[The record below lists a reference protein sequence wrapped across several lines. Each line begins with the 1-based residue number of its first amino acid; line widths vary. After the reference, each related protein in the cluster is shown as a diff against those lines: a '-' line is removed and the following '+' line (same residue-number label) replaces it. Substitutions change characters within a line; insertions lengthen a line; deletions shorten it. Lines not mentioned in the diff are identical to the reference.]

1 MELNELLTQQAFH
14 QAGHEVAA
22 DLRGIEVGSG
32 DEFVTYAGIWA
43 IAQYV
48 YPDDA
53 TEGVVAAVMDLGDVS
68 PENCIH
74 RDVVEVW
81 DIMRSH
87 KSEVTSWNQQ
97 LAAHWPMIRAH
108 AEDLLSEPP
117 AVLSR

>member
-53 TEGVVAAVMDLGDVS
+53 TEGVVATVLDVGDVS
-68 PENCIH
+68 PENCLH
-74 RDVVEVW
+74 REVVEVW
-81 DIMRSH
+81 DIMR
-87 KSEVTSWNQQ
+87 KFDITSWNMQ

-108 AEDLLSEPP
+108 AQDLLCEPP
-117 AVLSR
+117 AVVSP